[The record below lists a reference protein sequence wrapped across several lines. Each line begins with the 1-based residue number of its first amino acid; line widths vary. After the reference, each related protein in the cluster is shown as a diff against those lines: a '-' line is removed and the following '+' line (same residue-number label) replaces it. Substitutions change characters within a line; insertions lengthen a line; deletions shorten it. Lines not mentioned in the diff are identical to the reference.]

1 MIAGTLPAAWGI
13 CPASQLQLQV
23 ALPVGP
29 GEAGEVLMGGVVGW
43 EASEAPKVGVQCFL
57 QDLRADAWVHLCCA
71 VPSLKS
77 GGEPDV
83 LRAGG
88 LSVSKVQT
96 CLVAQTVKNLLIM
109 QATRV
114 QSLGWKDPL
123 EKGMAT
129 YSNSLAWRIPRAEE
143 PGRQSMESQR
153 VRYDLA

>member
-57 QDLRADAWVHLCCA
+57 QDLRADAWVHLYCA

-96 CLVAQTVKNLLIM
+96 CLVAQTVKNLLVM
-109 QATRV
+109 QETQVA
-114 QSLGWKDPL
+114 SLGWQDL
-123 EKGMAT
+123 WEKEMAT
-129 YSNSLAWRIPRAEE
+129 HFSTLAWRILWTEG
-143 PGRQSMESQR
+143 PGGLQST
-153 VRYDLA
+153 V